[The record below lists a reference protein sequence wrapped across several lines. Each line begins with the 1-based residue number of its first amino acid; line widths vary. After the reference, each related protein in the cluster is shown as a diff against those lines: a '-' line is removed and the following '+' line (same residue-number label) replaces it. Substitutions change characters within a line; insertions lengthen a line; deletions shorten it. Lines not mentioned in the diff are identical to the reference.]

1 MSKDDD
7 KKIGN
12 KLNTKNV
19 YGRDLVEYVDLTGP
33 WDAKLSEYIKSFPLV
48 VTVFDKKDKII
59 VEKCIDYSVR
69 EHRIW
74 IGKITIWAVNLGYVV
89 ETASR

>member
-1 MSKDDD
+1 MT
-7 KKIGN
+7 KK
-12 KLNTKNV
+12 
-19 YGRDLVEYVDLTGP
+19 VDLSGP
-33 WDAKLSEYIKSFPLV
+33 WNEKLSEYIKSFPLV

-74 IGKITIWAVNLGYVV
+74 IGKVTIWAVKLGYIV
-89 ETASR
+89 ETASG